1 MKKLAFISI
10 SVILSSLLSFMA
22 IEISYRVYLAASFVK
37 QYNTLRN
44 NSFSGNFKI
53 VNKKFLQFDEF
64 AGAKLIPNQVSLRAK
79 FINSNFQGCQLIRT
93 NVSGQNSSID
103 YEVIPV
109 APELYI
115 VGDSMTS
122 YSWDGET
129 WPSLM
134 RKIINN
140 REFQREISIVNS
152 AIGGIGVA
160 QMLDIVF
167 RDSSYIKP
175 EKVWI
180 VFITDDLDRSR
191 SWKKIRALSDDEFD
205 IYRVYNPTNNYKSK
219 TALVTNPLVD
229 LRLNEK
235 ICEDLGNGKSN
246 KIRNTWISR
255 AKEAAFKN
263 FNLRE
268 TSLFERV
275 GMFFNLSHS
284 FAISRIYKRNAF
296 YSLNNYSSPLS
307 LHKFSSSLL
316 VDRQFMS
323 RFEHLKSLE
332 AHVSFVHMPTEY
344 ELMNGGYP
352 IPSNSSQERKLEEL
366 ESLVEE
372 SGFEFI
378 YLSNYFDLDSI
389 QSPIAISAS
398 DQHPNRDGLGIYAD
412 AFSRILINNEKQDGR

>member
-37 QYNTLRN
+37 QYNTLKN

-246 KIRNTWISR
+246 KIRNIRLNTSTDLQIS
-255 AKEAAFKN
+255 
-263 FNLRE
+263 
-268 TSLFERV
+268 
-275 GMFFNLSHS
+275 
-284 FAISRIYKRNAF
+284 
-296 YSLNNYSSPLS
+296 
-307 LHKFSSSLL
+307 
-316 VDRQFMS
+316 Q
-323 RFEHLKSLE
+323 
-332 AHVSFVHMPTEY
+332 
-344 ELMNGGYP
+344 
-352 IPSNSSQERKLEEL
+352 
-366 ESLVEE
+366 
-372 SGFEFI
+372 
-378 YLSNYFDLDSI
+378 
-389 QSPIAISAS
+389 
-398 DQHPNRDGLGIYAD
+398 
-412 AFSRILINNEKQDGR
+412 